1 MADSAVGNDGTG
13 LAASTTTRTLEP
25 ASFRATKRSRPNNN
39 SDNNDSSNS
48 VLQKEETV
56 SDAAAF
62 SEPQLSQGSVE
73 RNHNESSPITK
84 KVRFSNQEPQ
94 VISFSWFDD
103 LTDEE
108 EAQLRLLMWYT
119 RRDFDEFC
127 RDRVDTV
134 RVWRSVGGGDTL
146 HHELEAYYCLR
157 GLEPY
162 QSSRLNTQ
170 LHAQRLL
177 HHQALR
183 NEQTRQR
190 LLMMKQQPPPHPQ
203 QQQYDHERLRQ
214 AVEKLS
220 AWALQR
226 ARRLALLDQ
235 AWLEQERLREASAS
249 STLTTTK
256 TPRQRPARRRSSV
269 ARQVVAQHRQEVM
282 AAAAGGG
289 GGGALPRCHRR
300 TASESCLSQG
310 ASVSAGSPESVH
322 RESGTVRSS
331 SSSSSSNGPFLP
343 THHTAVSSSAMIG
356 SSLAS
361 RRLPVDINRL
371 KRMNE
376 EFLQRMM
383 TDGKPTRSDGHL
395 ISSGSA
401 VSTGLSS
408 YSTHHSPYHP
418 VTNTAPAEGSIES
431 SSQAQE
437 EQRASSM
444 TTLTAAV
451 PPHASA
457 PPVISTSLE
466 SILLRKHRQQIQRL
480 QQQLQQRGRRHSLA
494 SSHVTDPDKLLLGSR
509 ATSQDDDPDV
519 EAPFFIRRDSLHG
532 LRYYHH
538 HHHNPTGTLASSSPQ
553 LQLQEEEEEQQ
564 QQHPVAVESRT

>member
-1 MADSAVGNDGTG
+1 MS
-13 LAASTTTRTLEP
+13 LELNWVYP
-25 ASFRATKRSRPNNN
+25 E
-39 SDNNDSSNS
+39 
-48 VLQKEETV
+48 QKT
-56 SDAAAF
+56 SQFFLSLSLFLFPIDA
-62 SEPQLSQGSVE
+62 Q
-73 RNHNESSPITK
+73 
-84 KVRFSNQEPQ
+84 
-94 VISFSWFDD
+94 
-103 LTDEE
+103 
-108 EAQLRLLMWYT
+108 

-127 RDRVDTV
+127 KDRVDTV

-177 HHQALR
+177 HHQTLR

-190 LLMMKQQPPPHPQ
+190 LLMMKQQPPHPPQ
-203 QQQYDHERLRQ
+203 QQQYDPERLRQ

-235 AWLEQERLREASAS
+235 AWLEQEQMREASAS
-249 STLTTTK
+249 SAMAISK
-256 TPRQRPARRRSSV
+256 IRQQPARRRSSV
-269 ARQVVAQHRQEVM
+269 ARQVVVRHRQEVM
-282 AAAAGGG
+282 AAAAAAAQPGY
-289 GGGALPRCHRR
+289 HRR
-300 TASESCLSQG
+300 TASESCLPQG
-310 ASVSAGSPESVH
+310 ASVTAELPESVH
-322 RESGTVRSS
+322 QESGTIRSS
-331 SSSSSSNGPFLP
+331 SASNSSYLS
-343 THHTAVSSSAMIG
+343 THRTAVSSSAMVG

-361 RRLPVDINRL
+361 RRLPVDVNRL
-371 KRMNE
+371 KQMNE

-383 TDGKPTRSDGHL
+383 TNGKPTGSDGHL
-395 ISSGSA
+395 ISSGPA
-401 VSTGLSS
+401 FSTGLSS
-408 YSTHHSPYHP
+408 YPTHHSSYHP
-418 VTNTAPAEGSIES
+418 VTNTALAEGSIES

-444 TTLTAAV
+444 TTLIAAV
-451 PPHASA
+451 PPHAPA
-457 PPVISTSLE
+457 PPVIGASLE
-466 SILLRKHRQQIQRL
+466 SILLRKHRQQVQRL

-494 SSHVTDPDKLLLGSR
+494 SNHVTDSPDKLLLGNR

-538 HHHNPTGTLASSSPQ
+538 HHHNPTGTLASSSPP
-553 LQLQEEEEEQQ
+553 LQMLHPSQEEEEQQ
-564 QQHPVAVESRT
+564 QQPVAVESRT